1 MKPETPYGS
10 SSHARSIYYL
20 GNRATENLGI
30 SWPGN
35 KQLTLG
41 SNLVGTEADTGMLQ
55 AGQPSHQSRVEPATW
70 AAALSICFNT
80 CSGRF
85 RLWSR
90 ATSARA
96 GSLFCP
102 LCPSSGEPGT
112 CQRWQTCTSNILDAV
127 VVLVHF
133 SCCKELPQTMWLI
146 DSGGLFSQCWR
157 LGGSR
162 PEHQQA
168 WCVVRTYLLNL
179 AQTFLCKFTQQKG
192 KDDL

>member
-1 MKPETPYGS
+1 MVALVTHVAFVTWEIELQKISASAGQETNSWHLAVTCWPG
-10 SSHARSIYYL
+10 
-20 GNRATENLGI
+20 GNRGGHRHASG
-30 SWPGN
+30 WPAQSSVQGW
-35 KQLTLG
+35 
-41 SNLVGTEADTGMLQ
+41 A
-55 AGQPSHQSRVEPATW
+55 SHMVAV
-70 AAALSICFNT
+70 LSICFNT

-112 CQRWQTCTSNILDAV
+112 CQRWQMCTSIILDAV

-133 SCCKELPQTMWLI
+133 SCCKELLQTMWFI

-162 PEHQQA
+162 PEHQQT

-179 AQTFLCKFTQQKG
+179 AQTSLCKFTQQKG